1 MESELNIEPI
11 KAEVVEYDNAEW
23 CFQFDGDQPVVF
35 AWTQEG
41 STGPGEL
48 TIQIK
53 PNSHSN
59 ILFISEDRSKQFKIF
74 TRPKVSQDDSSGSS
88 EILKKIGI

>member
-1 MESELNIEPI
+1 MESELNIEPL
-11 KAEVVEYDNAEW
+11 KTEVVEYDSAEW
-23 CFQFDGDQPVVF
+23 CFQFDEDQPVVF
-35 AWTQEG
+35 GWTQEG

-59 ILFISEDRSKQFKIF
+59 ILFVSEDRSKHFKIF
-74 TRPKVSQDDSSGSS
+74 TRPRVSQDRPS
-88 EILKKIGI
+88 ESPEN